1 LVELIGYERN
11 EPETP
16 EMILAVGTAPL
27 ESSRIEMDDTLFNGD
42 VSEDFMEDDFDD
54 EEDDDYGFND
64 FENGYS
70 DDDYS
75 NY

>member
-1 LVELIGYERN
+1 
-11 EPETP
+11 
-16 EMILAVGTAPL
+16 
-27 ESSRIEMDDTLFNGD
+27 MDDTLFNGD

-70 DDDYS
+70 DDDYN